1 MVWKEV
7 CKLSQLREGEL
18 RRVDLDDVELL
29 VVKIGER
36 VFVADTWCTHQRSD
50 LTLGI
55 LEGKRVRCALH
66 QALFDLETGQVV
78 EGPSGE
84 PPSSIRALR
93 TYRVLIEGD
102 TVFAEI

>member
-1 MVWKEV
+1 MVWREI
-7 CKLSQLREGEL
+7 CKLSQLRDGEPK
-18 RRVDLDDVELL
+18 RVDLEDVELL
-29 VVKIGER
+29 VVKVGDQ
-36 VFVADTWCTHQRSD
+36 VFVADAWCTHQRSD

-66 QALFDLETGQVV
+66 QALFDLETGQVI

-84 PPSSIRALR
+84 PPSSIRPLR

-102 TVFAEI
+102 TVFADV